1 VFGFGVRRVFNNEMK
16 MTDNQQLLA
25 DYVRNGSQEAF
36 RELVTRYLGL
46 VYSTAVRLVDGD
58 SHLAEDVAQTVFV
71 DLARKARTLPS
82 GVMLGGWLHRDTC
95 FVASK
100 TMRSERRRRSRER
113 HAVEMNSFQEHSESD
128 LRQVAPILDEVIN
141 RLGAEDRTA
150 ILLRFFEQR
159 DFRSVGEALGSS
171 EDAARMRVT
180 RALEKLH
187 ALLKHRGVTLSVAAL
202 GTVLTAEAVTAAP
215 VGLAVTISSVAL
227 ASTAAGT
234 TATLTLLKAMT
245 MTKLQVGIIGAVV
258 VASVLTPLVIQH
270 QAQVRLREEN
280 ESLRQQIAQVNADNK
295 SLSTRL
301 LQRKGARTLRL
312 PAPPLQVTNP
322 PSTSATEDLQP
333 TNTNLWARFRDK
345 PPKLTAEQVESYL
358 KVNRRNAA
366 SLLAAYNITGEPAL
380 LEEAMQQYPNDPQ
393 VAFEAV
399 FRKDAT
405 PEQRRQW
412 LDAFKQS
419 APDNALANYLSALD
433 YFKAGQTDQAVQ
445 DLIAADGKPQFQDYY
460 LDFRQNA
467 EEADLAAGYS
477 VAEAKV
483 LAYESQAPLPYI
495 SPLRDEVRD
504 YLVPLANSY
513 RQTGDM
519 ESAQAALQMAVNLGQ
534 RFENGSPGELLV
546 SQRVGMLEESIALGA
561 MDPNSP
567 YGNNGQTVQDRINQL
582 EQQQEAFKALNRQFI
597 PLEQTMSAQDWISYT
612 DRINSFGHEAAMRWL
627 VNKYGQK

>member
-1 VFGFGVRRVFNNEMK
+1 
-16 MTDNQQLLA
+16 MTDSQQLLA
-25 DYVRNGSQEAF
+25 DYVRNGSEEAF
-36 RELVTRYLGL
+36 RELVTRYLAL
-46 VYSTAVRLVDGD
+46 VYSTAIRLVGGD
-58 SHLAEDVAQTVFV
+58 THRAEDVAQTVFV
-71 DLARKARTLPS
+71 DLARKARRLPNN
-82 GVMLGGWLHRDTC
+82 VMLGGWLHRDTC

-100 TMRSERRRRSRER
+100 TMRSERRRQSRER
-113 HAVEMNSFQEHSESD
+113 HAVEMNSFQDHSESD
-128 LRQVAPILDEVIN
+128 LLRVAPILDEVIN

-159 DFRSVGEALGSS
+159 DFRSVGDALGST

-215 VGLAVTISSVAL
+215 IGLAVTISSVAL
-227 ASTAAGT
+227 AGAAMGTGT
-234 TATLTLLKAMT
+234 TLTFLEAMT
-245 MTKLQVGIIGAVV
+245 MTKFQAGIIGAIV

-270 QAQVRLREEN
+270 QAQVRLRDEN
-280 ESLRQQIAQVNADNK
+280 QSLRQQIAQVNADNK
-295 SLSTRL
+295 SLASRV
-301 LQRKGARTLRL
+301 LQGKGGRAPRL
-312 PAPPLQVTNP
+312 PAPPMQVTNL
-322 PSTSATEDLQP
+322 PSALPTEDLQP
-333 TNTNLWARFRDK
+333 TNLIAQLRGK

-483 LAYESQAPLPYI
+483 LAYESQAPLRYI

-567 YGNNGQTVQDRINQL
+567 YGNNGQTVQDRINLL